1 MMSETFS
8 KRLLVSLCGL
18 QLIAITLISVFPA
31 QALLLLMTAMG
42 LGLVS
47 VIFVLRSRQNEA
59 ETKYPIASLIVL
71 SVLVLAAI
79 GIYVFFMPGI
89 A

>member
-1 MMSETFS
+1 MMSETFP

-18 QLIAITLISVFPA
+18 QLIAILLISVFPS
-31 QALLLLMTAMG
+31 QALTLLLTAMG
-42 LGLVS
+42 FGSVS
-47 VIFVLRSRQNEA
+47 VIFVLRSRKNETG
-59 ETKYPIASLIVL
+59 TKSPVASLIVL

-79 GIYVFFMPGI
+79 GMYAFFIPGS

>member
-1 MMSETFS
+1 MSETFP

-18 QLIAITLISVFPA
+18 QLIAITLISVFPG
-31 QALLLLMTAMG
+31 QALTLLLTAMG

-47 VIFVLRSRQNEA
+47 IVFVLRSRRNEA
-59 ETKYPIASLIVL
+59 GTKSPLASLIVL

-79 GIYVFFMPGI
+79 GMYVFFMPGSV
-89 A
+89 